1 MTITK
6 YDNVLIIGLLGL
18 VLAHVTPPGFSKSA
32 YSYCAPIIIWVF
44 FWMNAIDLFRF
55 LRRKK

>member
-6 YDNVLIIGLLGL
+6 YDNILIIGLLGL

-32 YSYCAPIIIWVF
+32 YAFCAPIVIWVF
-44 FWMNAIDLFRF
+44 IFMNVFDLFGF